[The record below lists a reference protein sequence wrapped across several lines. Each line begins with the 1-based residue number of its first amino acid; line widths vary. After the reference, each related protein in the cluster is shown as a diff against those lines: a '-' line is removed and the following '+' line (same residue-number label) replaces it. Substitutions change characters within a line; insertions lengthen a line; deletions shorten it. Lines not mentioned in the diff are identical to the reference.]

1 MSQVKHGD
9 KVKVH
14 YTGRLDDGDVFDS
27 SHDREPLEFVVGKGE
42 VIPGFD
48 DAVLGMSPGETRTER
63 MGAKKAYG
71 DHRDDLVID
80 VTREKMPDDMDP
92 KVGEMLRIG
101 DEVGRSFVAMV
112 VGTDEDKITIDA
124 NHPLA
129 GKDLTFEI
137 ELLGID

>member
-1 MSQVKHGD
+1 
-9 KVKVH
+9 
-14 YTGRLDDGDVFDS
+14 
-27 SHDREPLEFVVGKGE
+27 
-42 VIPGFD
+42 
-48 DAVLGMSPGETRTER
+48 
-63 MGAKKAYG
+63 
-71 DHRDDLVID
+71 
-80 VTREKMPDDMDP
+80 MDP